1 MQLLYA
7 LGNQKTNLSCFIVIF
22 ASLSGSGT
30 ECVLSPRY
38 AYTQKNIQVS
48 IDITPWIKN
57 PKTLKLNEKRQLT
70 DTNTEITDMS
80 ELSDKD
86 FEVPTIKML
95 QQRITK
101 MLETTE
107 KIENP
112 QQRSLIQETE
122 DIKKDQE
129 KI

>member
-1 MQLLYA
+1 M
-7 LGNQKTNLSCFIVIF
+7 
-22 ASLSGSGT
+22 
-30 ECVLSPRY
+30 LSPRY

-48 IDITPWIKN
+48 INITPWIKN

-70 DTNTEITDMS
+70 DTNTEITDML

-95 QQRITK
+95 QPRITK
-101 MLETTE
+101 MLETKE

-112 QQRSLIQETE
+112 QQRSLSQETE
-122 DIKKDQE
+122 DIKRKTKRKFKNSKPQYSRA
-129 KI
+129 KNKNSKTIKNW